1 METKESKTLYVAFV
15 LALLL
20 AWAFLSIIFVWK
32 ERSAGAAVEWKQVD
46 AEVSVI
52 QVLPGDRGY
61 KVQEWYA
68 VARVIVDG
76 KSVSVRL
83 PDDAVVVVGDV
94 IDVWVNPQS
103 GEIQA
108 ENPSR

>member
-1 METKESKTLYVAFV
+1 METKESRTSYVAFV
-15 LALLL
+15 VALLL
-20 AWAFLSIIFVWK
+20 VWAFLSIIFIWN
-32 ERSAGAAVEWKQVD
+32 EPNAGAAVEWQQVD

-52 QVLPGDRGY
+52 QVLPGETTY
-61 KVQEWYA
+61 KFQGWYA
-68 VARVIVDG
+68 VARVVVDG